1 MNKISASIIT
11 YNEEEHIIKCIQSVA
26 KVADEIVVLDSNS
39 TDNTVAL
46 AEKYGARVFQ
56 RKFVG
61 FTEQKN
67 AAVSHCNYNFILS
80 LDADEELS
88 EELIRAILLCKKEGE
103 GKIFSFNRLNHFNRK
118 PIKSCGWYP
127 DKKIRL
133 FHKDYARWVGGMV
146 HEEVQSNKPNEKI
159 VHLKGDLLHYG
170 FNNSNDLLNKM
181 QKYAT
186 IYARENAYKKK
197 VNGLEIWIKTQAAF
211 FKNFWLKKGFADGYI
226 GYLISKANANGVHY
240 KYAQL
245 KEQNE
250 SLRCSL
256 IITTYNRPEA
266 LQVVL
271 ESALRQNKLPKE
283 IIVADDGSGFETK
296 ELLAQYS
303 NRIIPIK
310 HIWQEDQ
317 GFRASH
323 ARNKAIA
330 AAQEMYIILIDG
342 DMVLPKTFIQDHLSA
357 SKKSRLVQGSRVLLS
372 EHLSIKTIKNMQ
384 TPGFF
389 SLGLKN
395 RKNRIHSKVLSKI
408 FSYPNENIFKV
419 RSANIS
425 FWKSDAIAVNG
436 FNEDFNGWGRE
447 DSEFVQRILNNG
459 IQKFHPKFMAS
470 AYHLYHK
477 ESSRKQLPENEKILQ
492 ETVSNKLLKCANG
505 LNKYLN

>member
-1 MNKISASIIT
+1 
-11 YNEEEHIIKCIQSVA
+11 
-26 KVADEIVVLDSNS
+26 
-39 TDNTVAL
+39 
-46 AEKYGARVFQ
+46 
-56 RKFVG
+56 
-61 FTEQKN
+61 
-67 AAVSHCNYNFILS
+67 
-80 LDADEELS
+80 
-88 EELIRAILLCKKEGE
+88 
-103 GKIFSFNRLNHFNRK
+103 
-118 PIKSCGWYP
+118 
-127 DKKIRL
+127 
-133 FHKDYARWVGGMV
+133 
-146 HEEVQSNKPNEKI
+146 
-159 VHLKGDLLHYG
+159 
-170 FNNSNDLLNKM
+170 
-181 QKYAT
+181 
-186 IYARENAYKKK
+186 
-197 VNGLEIWIKTQAAF
+197 
-211 FKNFWLKKGFADGYI
+211 
-226 GYLISKANANGVHY
+226 
-240 KYAQL
+240 
-245 KEQNE
+245 
-250 SLRCSL
+250 
-256 IITTYNRPEA
+256 
-266 LQVVL
+266 
-271 ESALRQNKLPKE
+271 
-283 IIVADDGSGFETK
+283 
-296 ELLAQYS
+296 
-303 NRIIPIK
+303 
-310 HIWQEDQ
+310 
-317 GFRASH
+317 
-323 ARNKAIA
+323 
-330 AAQEMYIILIDG
+330 MYIILIDG